1 MCTVSV
7 KVNETLL
14 RDIRPELST
23 TAAVRKWVQQQI
35 DMRIQ
40 QMEAERDRNVLQED
54 LWLSIDHDKE
64 LSLKPSV
71 IAADDTGSVDLETFR
86 ADLHNM
92 VDEIY
97 DKH

>member
-1 MCTVSV
+1 MPERSFE
-7 KVNETLL
+7 NL
-14 RDIRPELST
+14 R
-23 TAAVRKWVQQQI
+23 VRQWAQEQI

-40 QMEAERDRNVLQED
+40 QMEMEQGPDISQEHFWHTIEQD
-54 LWLSIDHDKE
+54 QNIT
-64 LSLKPSV
+64 LKPSV
-71 IAADDTGSVDLETFR
+71 IAADDTGTVDLETFR